1 MFKSSTKR
9 LCPSPWA
16 LGKHPNWSTLLVL
29 NLPLWDLFFAPLKKE
44 SSLLQQSE
52 AIHITTFVRMQ
63 FQSSS
68 FEGFLNLRL
77 SRTNGKLNLKLDGF
91 VKKKTE
97 NSTCR
102 TQLEKIVSRKKKL
115 LPDWQHLH
123 QPHPEMSRPPAS
135 PRSSIDQWPFPSSLE
150 GQGLP
155 CRKNRPICDPSVH
168 LKSFGDSSAF
178 NKSIHSS
185 LTFFESHLGTETP
198 ERKLSY
204 CSSSFPKFC
213 KRFSSASELCPT
225 TKGHQPLWVQGTQP
239 AVMGFIEKN
248 NFLKKRNS

>member
-91 VKKKTE
+91 VLKKRLKTQPVGL
-97 NSTCR
+97 NSKKLSAGKKNSCLTGNTFTSH
-102 TQLEKIVSRKKKL
+102 TQKCPGRPLLQGLQSTSGLFPPVLKGKDFLAEKIV
-115 LPDWQHLH
+115 QFVIHL
-123 QPHPEMSRPPAS
+123 
-135 PRSSIDQWPFPSSLE
+135 F
-150 GQGLP
+150 
-155 CRKNRPICDPSVH
+155 
-168 LKSFGDSSAF
+168 
-178 NKSIHSS
+178 
-185 LTFFESHLGTETP
+185 T
-198 ERKLSY
+198 
-204 CSSSFPKFC
+204 
-213 KRFSSASELCPT
+213 
-225 TKGHQPLWVQGTQP
+225 
-239 AVMGFIEKN
+239 
-248 NFLKKRNS
+248 